1 MRPQGSA
8 PQLERRRRQAI
19 RLLRQNKTVS
29 AIARLLAASKSS
41 VVRWREAYK
50 KHGLKALRPK
60 PTPGRPPRLSIA
72 QKGRLAK
79 YLLKGPIA
87 AGYSTRPWDLG
98 RVPKGGEERFLVNY
112 YPHQFWRLLAR
123 HRWQC
128 QKPA

>member
-72 QKGRLAK
+72 QKARLAK
-79 YLLKGPIA
+79 YFLKGPIA
-87 AGYSTRPWDLG
+87 AGKSNHILSLG
-98 RVPKGGEERFLVNY
+98 ALT
-112 YPHQFWRLLAR
+112 
-123 HRWQC
+123 
-128 QKPA
+128 